1 MIRIAFKLDIEFT
14 PTPAFTRL
22 AGLVIF
28 VLQWIGFL

>member
-1 MIRIAFKLDIEFT
+1 MIRIAFKFDFEFI

-22 AGLVIF
+22 AGLMIL